1 MPVAPTIRLGP
12 PAGDTLYLLPVR
24 TEVLDKH
31 LSRHRSVHVLHSP
44 PPLYVFHPRHTPLH
58 ASAPVTRRARR
69 QRRQEREADPSVL
82 GEHRRPVHARVLVP
96 ALVPRRPLVLVP
108 GNRGG
113 YIDIEIS

>member
-1 MPVAPTIRLGP
+1 MG
-12 PAGDTLYLLPVR
+12 
-24 TEVLDKH
+24 VLHEH

-69 QRRQEREADPSVL
+69 QCRQEREADPPVL

-108 GNRGG
+108 GNRGK
-113 YIDIEIS
+113 YIEIEISDK